1 MTGGSWIGRVL
12 REPLLHFLLIGLAL
26 FVAYDRFGPA
36 GGDGER
42 IVVTRSTVD
51 GLSRQFTARSMRPP
65 TEQELSGLVDIW
77 VREEIYYREGKA
89 LGLDR
94 EDPVIKRRLRQKLE
108 VMQEE
113 SLGGDAPTDAALE
126 EYLERNAD
134 RFREPARVTFEQV
147 YFSGSAPVAEVER
160 SVAAAREALR
170 RGADPGSLGQPT
182 MLAQRYDD
190 IPIDMVSHDFGAEF
204 AARVAA
210 APIGEWRGPIA
221 SAYGAHLVRVS
232 TRKAGTLPP
241 LEAIRPAVVR
251 EWESERRMQAATKA
265 YAEMRSRYAVEIE
278 AKP

>member
-1 MTGGSWIGRVL
+1 MTGGSWIGRLL

-26 FVAYDRFGPA
+26 FVAYGRFGPA
-36 GGDGER
+36 GGDGGR
-42 IVVTRSTVD
+42 IVVTRATVD
-51 GLSRQFTARSMRPP
+51 GLTREFTARWMRPP
-65 TEQELSGLVDIW
+65 TDKELSGLVDDW
-77 VREEIYYREGKA
+77 VREEIFYREGRS

-94 EDPVIKRRLRQKLE
+94 DDPVIKRRLRQKLE

-113 SLGGDAPTDAALE
+113 SFGGDAPTDAVLK
-126 EYLERNAD
+126 EYLARNAG
-134 RFREPARVTFEQV
+134 RFREPVRVTFEQV
-147 YFSGSAPVAEVER
+147 YFSGDASVAEVER

-170 RGADPGSLGQPT
+170 RGADPASLGQPT

-190 IPIDMVSHDFGAEF
+190 VPIDMVSHDFGAEF

-221 SAYGAHLVRVS
+221 SAFGAHLVRVS
-232 TRKAGTLPP
+232 TREVGTLPP
-241 LEAIRPAVVR
+241 LEEIRPAVVR

-265 YAEMRSRYAVEIE
+265 YAEMRSRYTVEIE